1 MHTLNRL
8 YINKLCVLAFLMLPI
23 ALVTGPFLS
32 EIIIF
37 IISFFFIINCIKEK
51 NFSYFNNILFK
62 IFFFF
67 LYYFKHKFTTWR
79 RCNLF
84 VSNIYILY
92 KIYCVCFSSLLVI
105 K

>member
-23 ALVTGPFLS
+23 ARVTGPFLP

-37 IISFFFIINCIKEK
+37 IISFFFIIKCIKEK

-62 IFFFF
+62 IFF
-67 LYYFKHKFTTWR
+67 
-79 RCNLF
+79 LF
-84 VSNIYILY
+84 YIILNI
-92 KIYCVCFSSLLVI
+92 SSLLGEDVI
-105 K
+105 YSLVTSIFYIRFIVFALAVFWL